1 MERTLEQHFRIDYHY
16 NIYFTDGLFTLGN
29 NMLREF
35 LTRLS
40 TPLFKQK
47 ILFVLDGGM
56 LEKHPKLFDQIRNYF
71 KDIEDVKLTSE
82 PLVLPGGEICKN
94 QTKNLEQIIAAV
106 DQYGIDRHSYIVAIG
121 GGALLDLVGFA
132 AAIAHRGIKHIRIP
146 TTVLS
151 QNDSGV
157 GVKNGINYTGKKNF
171 LGTFAPPIAVFNDA
185 AFLQTLDN
193 RSWLSG
199 ISEAIKVA
207 LIKDLPFFNWIQQH
221 AEDLR
226 KKSSSQMGE
235 LIFRCAELHLEHIRK
250 GDPFELGSS
259 RPLDFGHW
267 SAHKLEQMTHFELL
281 HGEAVSIGLSI
292 DVLYS
297 YYLGNI
303 SEEEALTVVN
313 LFVQLGLPI
322 YHPVLDN
329 EDTRVVLLAGLLD
342 FQEHLGG
349 KLTVVLLESLGTG
362 KDYHQMDHTLIL
374 KAIDF
379 LKIYSK
385 EKGIINGAR

>member
-1 MERTLEQHFRIDYHY
+1 
-16 NIYFTDGLFTLGN
+16 
-29 NMLREF
+29 
-35 LTRLS
+35 
-40 TPLFKQK
+40 
-47 ILFVLDGGM
+47 
-56 LEKHPKLFDQIRNYF
+56 
-71 KDIEDVKLTSE
+71 EDVKLTSE
-82 PLVLPGGEICKN
+82 PLILPGGEICKN

-157 GVKNGINYTGKKNF
+157 VVKNGINYTGKKNF

-259 RPLDFGHW
+259 RRLHFGHC

-329 EDTRVVLLAGLLD
+329 EDTRV
-342 FQEHLGG
+342 
-349 KLTVVLLESLGTG
+349 
-362 KDYHQMDHTLIL
+362 
-374 KAIDF
+374 
-379 LKIYSK
+379 
-385 EKGIINGAR
+385 

>member
-207 LIKDLPFFNWIQQH
+207 LIKDLPFFNWVQQH